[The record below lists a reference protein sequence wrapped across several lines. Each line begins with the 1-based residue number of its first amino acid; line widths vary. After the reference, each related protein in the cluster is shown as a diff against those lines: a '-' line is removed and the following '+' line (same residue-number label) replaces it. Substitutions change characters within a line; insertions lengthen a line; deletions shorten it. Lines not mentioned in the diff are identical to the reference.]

1 MPTSQPKAAISAI
14 EDPLLK
20 VYAEAWERI
29 VEAQRQI
36 AADPL
41 KWRQKKRLLE
51 LQRSIETN
59 MTELDAQA
67 REWVQTQ
74 LVRPY
79 AMGAAAGASELS
91 QPAAAVWNQLPRDAI
106 SRMATGMLGD
116 LLKSTRFVRRT
127 TKALIR
133 AIGRDQVLVK
143 LTQGQTAVQAGRRMA
158 QILEQRGIHAIRYA
172 DGSRHGLKEYAE
184 MLVRTKTGE
193 AYNLGSLEAQEVL
206 GVGFFEIFDGSSCG
220 LTSHQDPVKAL
231 GRIVDKDTALRYP
244 LSHPN
249 CRRSFGARPDVKTK
263 AHAEQAS
270 SHVTAEQIADN
281 TAADRERARAQEARR
296 YRRRSLSAPEP
307 VSRRAARRAAAGE
320 SLSAARR
327 GDSRVPTS
335 RRRRG

>member
-1 MPTSQPKAAISAI
+1 MPTQQPKSAIAAI

-20 VYAEAWERI
+20 VYADAWEQI
-29 VEAQRQI
+29 LEAQRQI

-51 LQRSIETN
+51 LQRAIEGK
-59 MTELDAQA
+59 MAEIDAST

-79 AMGAAAGASELS
+79 AMGAAAGAVELS
-91 QPAAAVWNQLPRDAI
+91 QPAAAVWNLLPHDAI
-106 SRMATGMLGD
+106 SQMATDTLDD
-116 LLKSTRFVRRT
+116 LLKATRHVRRT

-133 AIGRDQVLVK
+133 AIGRDEILAK
-143 LTQGQTAVQAGRRMA
+143 LTQGRTAVDAGRRMA
-158 QILEQRGIHAIRYA
+158 KILEQRGIHALTYA

-184 MLVRTKTGE
+184 MLVRTRTGT
-193 AYNLGSLEAQEVL
+193 AYNLGSLEAQEAL
-206 GVGFFEIFDGSSCG
+206 GVTFWECFDGSGCG
-220 LTSHQDPVKAL
+220 LSSHNDPNKAL
-231 GRIVDKDTALRYP
+231 GRIFDKDTALQYP

-249 CRRSFGARPDVKTK
+249 CRRSWGARPDVKTK

-270 SHVTAEQIADN
+270 SSVTDEQVADN
-281 TAADRERARAQEARR
+281 AAADQERARAQEARR
-296 YRRRSLSAPEP
+296 YRRRSFTAPQA
-307 VSRRAARRAAAGE
+307 VSRRANRAPAGE

-327 GDSRVPTS
+327 GDVRVPVR

>member
-1 MPTSQPKAAISAI
+1 MPTSQPKAAIAAI

-20 VYAEAWERI
+20 VYAEAWEQI

-36 AADPL
+36 AADPFR
-41 KWRQKKRLLE
+41 WRQKKRLLG
-51 LQRSIETN
+51 LQRAIEDK
-59 MTELDAQA
+59 MAELDAQA

-79 AMGAAAGASELS
+79 AMGAAAGAAELS
-91 QPAAAVWNQLPRDAI
+91 QPAAAVWNLLPHEAI
-106 SRMATGMLGD
+106 SRIATDTLDD

-133 AIGRDQVLVK
+133 TIGRDQVLAK
-143 LTQGQTAVQAGRRMA
+143 LTQGQTAVQAGQRMA
-158 QILEQRGIHAIRYA
+158 KILEQRGIHAIRYA

-184 MLVRTKTGE
+184 MLLRTKTGT
-193 AYNLGSLEAQEVL
+193 AYNLGALEAQEAL
-206 GVGFFEIFDGSSCG
+206 GVEFWECFDGAGCG

-231 GRIVDKDTALRYP
+231 GRILDKETALQYP

-249 CRRSFGARPDVKTK
+249 CRRSFGARPDIKTK

-270 SHVTAEQIADN
+270 SHVTASQIADN
-281 TAADRERARAQEARR
+281 AAADVERMRAQEARR
-296 YRRRSLSAPEP
+296 YRRRSLAAPVP
-307 VSRRAARRAAAGE
+307 VSRRAVRRSPAGE
-320 SLSAARR
+320 SLAAARR
-327 GDSRVPTS
+327 GDVRISAR

>member
-1 MPTSQPKAAISAI
+1 MPTSQPKAAIAAI

-20 VYAEAWERI
+20 VYAEAWQQI
-29 VEAQRQI
+29 VDAQQQI
-36 AADPL
+36 AADPFR
-41 KWRQKKRLLE
+41 WRQKKRLLE
-51 LQRSIETN
+51 LQRAIEGK
-59 MTELDAQA
+59 MAELDAAA

-79 AMGAAAGASELS
+79 AMGAAAGAAELS
-91 QPAAAVWNQLPRDAI
+91 QPAAAVWNLLPHEAI
-106 SRMATGMLGD
+106 SRMATDTLGD
-116 LLKSTRFVRRT
+116 LLKATRFVRRT
-127 TKALIR
+127 TKTLIR
-133 AIGRDQVLVK
+133 AIGRDQVLAK

-172 DGSRHGLKEYAE
+172 DGSHHGLKEYAE

-193 AYNLGSLEAQEVL
+193 AYNLGTLEAQEAL
-206 GVGFFEIFDGSSCG
+206 GVEFWECFDGADCG

-231 GRIVDKDTALRYP
+231 GRVIDKDTALRYP

-270 SHVTAEQIADN
+270 SHITASQIADN
-281 TAADRERARAQEARR
+281 VAADRERARAQEARR
-296 YRRRSLSAPEP
+296 YRRRSLTAPDP
-307 VSRRAARRAAAGE
+307 VTRRPTQRAAAGE
-320 SLSAARR
+320 SLTAARR
-327 GDSRVPTS
+327 GDVRIPTG